1 MNNNSR
7 ILYITHDSHAPSGGV
22 KTIYSHVSHLVKN
35 GYPAFVVHNQAGFKP
50 PWLECNVPILY
61 SADKDFQLSP
71 KDIIVIPE
79 DYREALEALREINIK
94 KYIFCQNHFY
104 IFKGLQKDSTWA
116 DLGID
121 VFCSSEIIR
130 KFLKSVFDYDGVPV
144 IHCAIHPELFKP
156 RKKIL
161 QIAYMPRKRSAELDF
176 IRNLFN
182 RLYKQYK
189 EVPWICIDKVNEAK
203 VAEILSESAIYFSTS
218 LYEGFGLPPIE
229 AMACGCIVV
238 GFHGGGGLEYA
249 SSENGYWCEEG
260 DIIECVR
267 TLGNVI
273 SNIKNNDKKVNKVRS
288 QALKKAG
295 EYTFDRQEK
304 EILDFWSKVYK

>member
-1 MNNNSR
+1 
-7 ILYITHDSHAPSGGV
+7 
-22 KTIYSHVSHLVKN
+22 
-35 GYPAFVVHNQAGFKP
+35 
-50 PWLECNVPILY
+50 
-61 SADKDFQLSP
+61 
-71 KDIIVIPE
+71 
-79 DYREALEALREINIK
+79 
-94 KYIFCQNHFY
+94 
-104 IFKGLQKDSTWA
+104 
-116 DLGID
+116 
-121 VFCSSEIIR
+121 
-130 KFLKSVFDYDGVPV
+130 
-144 IHCAIHPELFKP
+144 
-156 RKKIL
+156 
-161 QIAYMPRKRSAELDF
+161 
-176 IRNLFN
+176 
-182 RLYKQYK
+182 
-189 EVPWICIDKVNEAK
+189 
-203 VAEILSESAIYFSTS
+203 LSESAIYFSTS

-273 SNIKNNDKKVNKVRS
+273 SNIKNNDKKVNKVRN